1 MNSKTYLNLKN
12 RKQKNK
18 KDYKSVD
25 EQNKYGYDI
34 RKKQEQELL
43 DKEQDEKDKQNLLLI
58 KSKATMIYKENIEK
72 NIIDYIIQNNNDNL
86 KYENWLKLFSKSD
99 WVNEFDEKG
108 IHRENKIYHDI
119 WNNITYEENGFV
131 LLY

>member
-119 WNNITYEENGFV
+119 WNDITYEENGFV